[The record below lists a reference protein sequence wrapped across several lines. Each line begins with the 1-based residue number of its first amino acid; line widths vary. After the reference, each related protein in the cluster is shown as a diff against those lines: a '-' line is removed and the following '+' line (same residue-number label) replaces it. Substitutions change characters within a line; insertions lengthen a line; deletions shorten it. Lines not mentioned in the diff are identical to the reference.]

1 MRSAPR
7 NPSPVSRVDSPAFAL
22 LQRTVV
28 EIFPG
33 VAVVPYLVVGGTDA
47 RHYHA
52 VADDVYRFGPFVY
65 GADALKLAHGTNE
78 RISLENLTNA
88 VRFYVRFLRRA
99 TGPAARTKP

>member
-1 MRSAPR
+1 M
-7 NPSPVSRVDSPAFAL
+7 
-22 LQRTVV
+22 
-28 EIFPG
+28 
-33 VAVVPYLVVGGTDA
+33 GGTDA
-47 RHYHA
+47 RYYHA